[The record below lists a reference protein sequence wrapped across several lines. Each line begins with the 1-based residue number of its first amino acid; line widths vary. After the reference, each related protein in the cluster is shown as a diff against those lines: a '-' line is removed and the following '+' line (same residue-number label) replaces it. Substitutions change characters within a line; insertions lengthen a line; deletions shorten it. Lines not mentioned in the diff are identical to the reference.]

1 MVVHT
6 FGSDMDDVKKPPP
19 ITHQQ
24 RFTGG
29 RNVAINIFYIMLL
42 WNLLVKICIKKKKKK
57 KKKGLRTFHAPTI
70 SSETNRD
77 TPTFHLVLHASMS
90 FESNVS

>member
-1 MVVHT
+1 MVIHT

-29 RNVAINIFYIMLL
+29 RNVAINIFHIMLL
-42 WNLLVKICIKKKKKK
+42 WNLLVKICKK

-70 SSETNRD
+70 SSESNRD
-77 TPTFHLVLHASMS
+77 TPTFHLVLHASMMS
-90 FESNVS
+90 HK